1 MVRASSKSST
11 GTGNRRKVKPSSD
24 TAETKTDTA
33 MASAETQANDSAT
46 QPVAEDTPAITTPD
60 PDPAQEA
67 AAAISDE
74 TTQPADIEDATVIE
88 DAIVTPP
95 PAPAPQAAP
104 QQRAGIVPLVLGGL
118 VAAGIGYGAAYMGW
132 LPTGQ
137 RADAADPALA
147 AALAEQG
154 AALSA
159 MQDQIAALSA
169 SVTQA
174 PSPAAAPAG
183 VDLDLSPVIDQIAAL
198 SGQIGASTDGI
209 ATLAARVGALENRPV
224 FTGNADED
232 LLAAQQ
238 AADARAAEL
247 AAERDAIAAEAAA
260 AQEAAAQAAAQA
272 AEAEAAATTAIAE
285 AEAAAQAALARAAAE
300 AALGQVQAALA
311 SGSGFA
317 APLATIAATVTIPE
331 ALQAL
336 AETGVATQ
344 DTLTRSFAP
353 LARAAL
359 PVALQETAGDS
370 VGDRLGAFVMGQIG
384 GRAVAPREGDDPDAV
399 LSRVGAAVSGGD
411 LEGAIAEIAALPE
424 GARAVLAPWVADV
437 EARRA
442 AEAGLASLTAA
453 LAANGN

>member
-11 GTGNRRKVKPSSD
+11 STGNRRKAKTSSD
-24 TAETKTDTA
+24 TAETQPDTA
-33 MASAETQANDSAT
+33 AVNPETQANDSVA
-46 QPVAEDTPAITTPD
+46 QPVAADTQAIATPAEDHAQVTADAPSDAETKPD
-60 PDPAQEA
+60 A
-67 AAAISDE
+67 
-74 TTQPADIEDATVIE
+74 IEDATLIAE
-88 DAIVTPP
+88 PIAAAPP
-95 PAPAPQAAP
+95 SPPAP

-118 VAAGIGYGAAYMGW
+118 VAAGIGYGAAYMGL
-132 LPTGQ
+132 LPSGQ
-137 RADAADPALA
+137 GGGTADPALA

-159 MQDQIAALSA
+159 LQDQIAALNT

-174 PSPAAAPAG
+174 AATPVAQQTAG
-183 VDLDLSPVIDQIAAL
+183 DIDLSPVIDQIAAL
-198 SGQIGASTDGI
+198 SGQIDASTDGI

-260 AQEAAAQAAAQA
+260 LQDAARAATAQA
-272 AEAEAAATTAIAE
+272 AE
-285 AEAAAQAALARAAAE
+285 AEAAAQAALALAAAE

-311 SGSGFA
+311 SGTGFA
-317 APLATIAATVTIPE
+317 APLATIATMVAIPE
-331 ALQAL
+331 PLQSL
-336 AETGVATQ
+336 TEVGVPTQ
-344 DTLTRSFAP
+344 DALTRNFAP

-359 PVALQETAGDS
+359 PVALQETAGES
-370 VGDRLGAFVMGQIG
+370 MGDRLGAFVMGQIG

-399 LSRVGAAVSGGD
+399 LSRVGAAVAGGD
-411 LEGAIAEIAALPE
+411 LEAALAEIAALPQ
-424 GARAVLAPWVADV
+424 GARDVLAPWVADV

-442 AEAGLASLTAA
+442 AEAGLAALTAA
-453 LAANGN
+453 LAATDR

>member
-11 GTGNRRKVKPSSD
+11 GTGNRRKAKPGSD
-24 TAETKTDTA
+24 TAETQTDTA
-33 MASAETQANDSAT
+33 AASAESKANDSPP
-46 QPVAEDTPAITTPD
+46 QPVAEDIAAITTPEAD
-60 PDPAQEA
+60 AAQAIADAPTAAPA
-67 AAAISDE
+67 
-74 TTQPADIEDATVIE
+74 TPADVEDATVIE
-88 DAIVTPP
+88 ETIAAPP
-95 PAPAPQAAP
+95 PPPQAAP
-104 QQRAGIVPLVLGGL
+104 PQRAGIVPLVLGGL

-132 LPTGQ
+132 LPTAQ
-137 RADAADPALA
+137 TSSAPDSALA
-147 AALAEQG
+147 TALAEQG

-159 MQDQIAALSA
+159 MQEQIAALSA

-174 PSPAAAPAG
+174 PPPAAAPAG

-198 SGQIGASTDGI
+198 SGQINASTDGI

-247 AAERDAIAAEAAA
+247 AAERDAIAIEAAALQEAAEAAA
-260 AQEAAAQAAAQA
+260 TQA
-272 AEAEAAATTAIAE
+272 AEAEAAAAQAI
-285 AEAAAQAALARAAAE
+285 AAAQAEAQTALARAAAE

-336 AETGVATQ
+336 AETGVPTQ
-344 DTLTRSFAP
+344 DALARSFAP
-353 LARAAL
+353 LARTAL

-370 VGDRLGAFVMGQIG
+370 MGDRLGAFVMGQIG

-411 LEGAIAEIAALPE
+411 LESALAEIAALPE
-424 GARAVLAPWVADV
+424 GAQAVLAPWVADV